1 LPHEGHEI
9 LPFPPL
15 IIDKAK
21 EYGDLLD
28 GLADE
33 LADVVICVDR
43 IAAKL
48 NLDLGECVR
57 RKFNATSAK
66 NDLKTIMPWE
76 GNPT

>member
-1 LPHEGHEI
+1 
-9 LPFPPL
+9 
-15 IIDKAK
+15 
-21 EYGDLLD
+21 
-28 GLADE
+28 